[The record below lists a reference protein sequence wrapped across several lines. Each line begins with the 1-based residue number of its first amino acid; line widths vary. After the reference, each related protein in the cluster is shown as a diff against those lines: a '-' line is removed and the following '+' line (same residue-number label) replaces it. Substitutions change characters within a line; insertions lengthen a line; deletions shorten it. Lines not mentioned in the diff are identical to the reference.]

1 VLISKIILKKYYFDA
16 FPSKKHLSKQLLKG
30 VNSLPEMEYK
40 EKKDIIKQTY
50 NVIQFCLFDK
60 VLREVVD
67 ETTIAR
73 LWGKKI
79 RSSLHS

>member
-1 VLISKIILKKYYFDA
+1 
-16 FPSKKHLSKQLLKG
+16 
-30 VNSLPEMEYK
+30 MEDK

-73 LWGKKI
+73 LWEKKNQE
-79 RSSLHS
+79 LFT